1 MGEQF
6 EEFYADEEALY
17 EMILEVFYEEVKNE

>member
-6 EEFYADEEALY
+6 EEFHVDEDALY
-17 EMILEVFYEEVKNE
+17 EMILDVFYEEVDR